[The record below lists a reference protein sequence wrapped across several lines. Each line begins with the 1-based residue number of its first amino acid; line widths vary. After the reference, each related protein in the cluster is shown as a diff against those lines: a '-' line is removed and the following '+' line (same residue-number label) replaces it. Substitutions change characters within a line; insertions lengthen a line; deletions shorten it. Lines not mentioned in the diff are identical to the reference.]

1 MVITLKGLWYVFL
14 LPPRQSRCGCGY
26 SNLMSMGGLAHVPDG
41 KKELDNDVHRLA
53 LFGVHLEGS
62 QENGFMVHRNSDY
75 FLEIEIKSKKRVDP
89 LLMEFKESVL
99 GKFNELFYKGRDGL
113 LRYKG
118 RLYVTDV
125 NDLRRQII
133 EEAHG
138 SWYIIH
144 TSAMK
149 MYSVRQ
155 EIYWLNYLKKH
166 IVEFFAKGSNS

>member
-1 MVITLKGLWYVFL
+1 
-14 LPPRQSRCGCGY
+14 
-26 SNLMSMGGLAHVPDG
+26 MSMGGLAHVPDG

-138 SWYIIH
+138 S
-144 TSAMK
+144 
-149 MYSVRQ
+149 
-155 EIYWLNYLKKH
+155 
-166 IVEFFAKGSNS
+166 